1 MAFSCKQLAFVG
13 LMVAFALAYQ
23 SSATLPAPPDVLL
36 LSHQSGRFVSVAS
49 DGVVTA
55 QADISGKMYLTK
67 ISCVV

>member
-23 SSATLPAPPDVLL
+23 ASATLLVIPDVLL

-55 QADISGKMYLTK
+55 QAQISGKLYLTNM
-67 ISCVV
+67 CVV

>member
-23 SSATLPAPPDVLL
+23 ASATLPAIPEVLL

-55 QADISGKMYLTK
+55 QADISGKLYLTNM
-67 ISCVV
+67 CVV